1 MRHLF
6 TKAQKTRPRLPHAG
20 VRAVASARGGVR
32 RQAGD
37 NGTREMIDKILLDE
51 ERHIDWAGGNGDRQ
65 RHDAIS

>member
-1 MRHLF
+1 
-6 TKAQKTRPRLPHAG
+6 
-20 VRAVASARGGVR
+20 VR